1 MLTKSRRC
9 GRRRV
14 RTWALHNAR
23 TLPTAAMRALKS
35 APPREL
41 AALTLTGA
49 WDCVTPVPSRSPFAG
64 LLAQYLSRTFA
75 LPLKPLLTKPRPVAV
90 ARVPV
95 AFRRRD
101 TRGLMRAQPAPAR
114 VLLVDDYVTSGST
127 VLASARALYRA
138 GARTVG
144 AIAWRLS

>member
-1 MLTKSRRC
+1 
-9 GRRRV
+9 
-14 RTWALHNAR
+14 
-23 TLPTAAMRALKS
+23 
-35 APPREL
+35 
-41 AALTLTGA
+41 
-49 WDCVTPVPSRSPFAG
+49 
-64 LLAQYLSRTFA
+64 
-75 LPLKPLLTKPRPVAV
+75 
-90 ARVPV
+90 V